1 MCELVSTCILQV
13 VGTEIEPSVPLMTAG
28 FDSLQATELQRALS
42 DLLSTELEGTLLFDH
57 PSVGGIVSLLTGS
70 SSGLKD
76 RPNVFEPA
84 AQSELIL
91 DESHDD
97 ADDDAR

>member
-57 PSVGGIVSLLTGS
+57 PSVGGIASFLFVKSTCID
-70 SSGLKD
+70 K
-76 RPNVFEPA
+76 
-84 AQSELIL
+84 L
-91 DESHDD
+91 DSCS
-97 ADDDAR
+97 